1 MPFWSRSSP
10 EPEYESEARVETLSP
25 TQVDWIARNVSAV
38 REFLPQIGVDPSA
51 DLSARS
57 LDALWNHLLAD
68 EHDPQVAIN
77 MVGIGLG
84 QMLVDR
90 FRLEWA
96 ELPGDHGTEIALRG
110 PYSLTVFPTQYVAE
124 CHARGERN
132 FVEPFVYD
140 VARQIS
146 DT

>member
-10 EPEYESEARVETLSP
+10 EPEYEGRVESLSP

-38 REFLPQIGVDPSA
+38 REFLPQIGVDPAA

-57 LDALWNHLLAD
+57 LDDLWNHLLAE

-77 MVGIGLG
+77 LVGIGLG

-90 FRLEWA
+90 FGLTWA
-96 ELPGDHGTEIALRG
+96 ELPGDGGTEIALRG
-110 PYSLTVFPTQYVAE
+110 PYNLTLFPTRYVAD

-140 VARQIS
+140 VARTLS